1 MVKRTCDICG
11 KEMELSGYMGL
22 LIPPFNENKNIP
34 KILMNH
40 NGIIIDLCED
50 CENKLIEFMQG
61 METFMKGLETPN
73 GRITEIFNDESEGTN
88 GE

>member
-11 KEMELSGYMGL
+11 KEMQLSGYMGF

-40 NGIIIDLCED
+40 NGIYIDLCED
-50 CENKLIEFMQG
+50 CENKLIDYMQG
-61 METFMKGLETPN
+61 METSD
-73 GRITEIFNDESEGTN
+73 GRITEIFNDESEDI
-88 GE
+88 